1 MKKDRLIGI
10 GAILTAIFFFYHTR
24 SIRVPENIVDPGP
37 RLLPYLAEALMVIC
51 GIGIIVQSEIKKEEE
66 KTYLTKDGWKRLGIA
81 FGVLIAYAIA
91 LTYVGFIWATPFMA
105 FALVNMLS
113 GEKKGF
119 TCRKHNSFHCN
130 FSSSLSD
137 LCKRLWSHAATRQIL
152 GGVSWKL
159 TYLAY
164 Y

>member
-113 GEKKGF
+113 GEKKVSLAVNIILSIVISAALYLIFAKGF
-119 TCRKHNSFHCN
+119 
-130 FSSSLSD
+130 
-137 LCKRLWSHAATRQIL
+137 
-152 GGVSWKL
+152 GVMLPQGKF
-159 TYLAY
+159 
-164 Y
+164 